1 MTAAAL
7 ILQGPD
13 AGEEFR
19 RWSLA
24 AAVVCAAHFGLMAG
38 YMLIPA
44 AEPDGAAESPAVL
57 VDLAPVAVAPASPD
71 DIAPGPDMLE
81 AQPTPKPPE
90 QIEPQVV
97 EPMPRVEAPA
107 EVTLP
112 LPEPKAVEKK
122 PEENP
127 DKQKSETTP
136 DQENPPM
143 PQTSAAPR
151 SEQNT
156 AVTPQA
162 PSPGRDASRATIATW
177 RAIVSA
183 KIKSAQRYPSRASA
197 RNEQGTV
204 TVTFLLSRNGNVLS
218 KSVVRSSGYAELD
231 QEALAMIARAAPFPP
246 FPPSITGETLNLPVP
261 IQFRLHQ

>member
-1 MTAAAL
+1 MTAQAL

-13 AGEEFR
+13 ARDEFR

-24 AAVVCAAHFGLMAG
+24 AAIVCAAHFGLLAG
-38 YMLIPA
+38 YALMPA
-44 AEPDGAAESPAVL
+44 ADPDGAADSPAVL
-57 VDLAPVAVAPASPD
+57 VDLAPAPVAPASPD

-90 QIEPQVV
+90 QVEPQVV
-97 EPMPRVEAPA
+97 EPMPRIEAPA

-136 DQENPPM
+136 VQENTPA
-143 PQTSAAPR
+143 PQTTAAPR

-162 PSPGRDASRATIATW
+162 PSPGSAASRVTIATW
-177 RAIVSA
+177 RAIVTA

-204 TVTFLLSRNGNVLS
+204 TVAFVLNRNGSVLSRN
-218 KSVVRSSGYAELD
+218 VVRSSGHAELD

-246 FPPSITGETLNLPVP
+246 FPPSIAGETLNLPVP
-261 IQFRLHQ
+261 IEFKLH

>member
-1 MTAAAL
+1 MTAPVL

-13 AGEEFR
+13 AREEFR

-24 AAVVCAAHFGLMAG
+24 AAIVGAAHFGLMAG

-57 VDLAPVAVAPASPD
+57 VDLAPTPPAPPSTENVAPGLDTPEVPPMAKSP
-71 DIAPGPDMLE
+71 E
-81 AQPTPKPPE
+81 HF
-90 QIEPQVV
+90 EPQVV
-97 EPMPRVEAPA
+97 EPMPKIEAPA

-112 LPEPKAVEKK
+112 LPDPKAVEKK
-122 PEENP
+122 PEKNP
-127 DKQKSETTP
+127 DKSETTP
-136 DQENPPM
+136 VEDNTPVP
-143 PQTSAAPR
+143 
-151 SEQNT
+151 EQ
-156 AVTPQA
+156 Q
-162 PSPGRDASRATIATW
+162 PSPGSIASRASSIATW
-177 RAIVSA
+177 RTIVQA
-183 KIKSAQRYPSRASA
+183 KIKSAQRYPIRASA
-197 RNEQGTV
+197 RNEQGMV